1 MSILAR
7 FFILVLLVFF
17 NSSSFA
23 KENQISLEK
32 RGDKLIVYYDIP
44 NATGITV
51 DPHYKNLLIKNNTL
65 TKSKNG
71 KFKITLRI
79 KSEISH
85 IFYDPMRVYSNG
97 EFLLYKS
104 FLFPQKI
111 IYKKGHFLDK
121 DENKN
126 HYPNFAIR
134 KNREFLTGDRFVFWG
149 EKSNIKVLGLEKN
162 QELKN
167 NVFQVYK
174 KVFDYYTK
182 TFGAI
187 VKKTP
192 IQVFDFKENGGEFGY
207 MGDALDYFLSFNV
220 LNASSLSKDEY
231 YQIYQLIS
239 HEIFHIWNAYEHHHS
254 DRPWLHEGSA
264 DYFSMESL
272 FELSYIDNNTLEKL
286 KKVALNACYNY
297 YKERNEDIMN
307 NNYSGIS
314 MYDCGDSFHIILE
327 KLESK
332 KIVLDIWKSLFKD
345 GNYNSDDFFK
355 KIKENPAISQ
365 STIDTIYDFIY
376 KKGGVVRVIERLEM
390 E

>member
-17 NSSSFA
+17 SSSSFA

-51 DPHYKNLLIKNNTL
+51 DPHYKNLLIKGDTL
-65 TKSKNG
+65 AKSKDG

-79 KSEISH
+79 KSEISNF
-85 IFYDPMRVYSNG
+85 FYDPMRVYSNG

-104 FLFPQKI
+104 YLFPQKI

-121 DENKN
+121 NKN

-134 KNREFLTGDRFVFWG
+134 ENKEFLIGDRFVFWG
-149 EKSNIKVLGLEKN
+149 EKSNIKILGLEKN

-167 NVFQVYK
+167 NVLQIYK
-174 KVFDYYTK
+174 KVFDYYTN
-182 TFGAI
+182 TFG
-187 VKKTP
+187 P
-192 IQVFDFKENGGEFGY
+192 IAKRKPILVLDFKENGGKFGY
-207 MGDALDYFLSFNV
+207 VGDALDYFLSFNI
-220 LNASSLSKDEY
+220 LNASSLDKDEY
-231 YQIYQLIS
+231 YKIYKFIS
-239 HEIFHIWNAYEHHHS
+239 HEIFHIWNAHEHSHS
-254 DRPWLHEGSA
+254 GFAWLHEGSA
-264 DYFSMESL
+264 EYFSMESL
-272 FELSYIDNNTLEKL
+272 FDLDYIDNHTLTKL
-286 KKVALNACYNY
+286 KRTALNYCYRY
-297 YKERNEDIMN
+297 YKEHNKNIMN
-307 NNYSGIS
+307 SDDTIVSVYT
-314 MYDCGDSFHIILE
+314 CGDSLHIILE

-332 KIVLDIWKSLFKD
+332 KIVFDIWKSLFKN
-345 GNYNSDDFFK
+345 GHYNSDKFFK